1 MADFYEDIPV
11 EQADQIEAISRLRYE
26 LRENH
31 AALLKKYSV
40 EDIQQLKQGIEQGTI
55 PEHPAYEDYL
65 AAAITAQTQE
75 ILREELKAYLAELQS
90 R

>member
-1 MADFYEDIPV
+1 MADFYEEIPV

-65 AAAITAQTQE
+65 GAALTAQTQE

>member
-1 MADFYEDIPV
+1 MPGFYENMPE
-11 EQADQIEAISRLRYE
+11 EQADQIEVISRLRFE

-31 AALLKKYSV
+31 AALLKKYAV
-40 EDIQQLKQGIEQGTI
+40 ETTEALKQKIENGEI

-65 AAAITAQTQE
+65 GACLTSQTQE
-75 ILREELKAYLAELQS
+75 ILREELKIYLAELQS